1 MKVCMHGSRVELLSR
16 AMGESPEVT
25 EEEHHSGD

>member
-1 MKVCMHGSRVELLSR
+1 MKVCMHGSRVELSR
-16 AMGESPEVT
+16 VMGESPEVT